1 GVGLAPQPAGLG
13 LRGLAG
19 ARVSFDPSSAAAA
32 EDGGPGLG
40 VDLALG
46 LAAVSLGVAQA
57 AFESALRYAQQR
69 VAFGKPIA
77 EHQAIQLK
85 LADLAT
91 DTTAARLLLADAAR
105 HPTPAAALMA
115 RVFAA
120 DAAAAGTLEAM
131 RIHGGYGYITEFPV
145 ERYYRD
151 AAQLLV
157 TPTEVDAER
166 VVLGRL
172 VAAAA
177 PR

>member
-1 GVGLAPQPAGLG
+1 AS
-13 LRGLAG
+13 AG
-19 ARVSFDPSSAAAA
+19 AGEAATA
-32 EDGGPGLG
+32 
-40 VDLALG
+40 DLRRA

-77 EHQAIQLK
+77 EHQAVQLA
-85 LADLAT
+85 LADMAT
-91 DTTAARLLLADAAR
+91 DITAARLLLADCAADR
-105 HPTPAAALMA
+105 APAAALMA

-120 DAAAAGTLEAM
+120 DVAAAATLDAL

-157 TPTEVDAER
+157 TPTEVDRER
-166 VVLGRL
+166 RALGRL

-177 PR
+177 PAR